1 MADEKRLVSKQLE
14 VDDTNNKYAVELK
27 DGDVER
33 KARMQAAKL
42 THNEQETKL
51 SAVDA
56 KLMDNK
62 QGTRAQVTSVDMK
75 VKNNKTEISTQAN
88 ATNIKYA
95 VELKDGDVERKAH
108 MQAVKLM
115 HNEQETKLSACS

>member
-1 MADEKRLVSKQLE
+1 MSDKKSLIQNQAVQDTQLIG
-14 VDDTNNKYAVELK
+14 NINYAVELK

-42 THNEQETKL
+42 THNEQETKF

-62 QGTRAQVTSVDMK
+62 RGTRAQVTSVARYEGK
-75 VKNNKTEISTQAN
+75 K
-88 ATNIKYA
+88 
-95 VELKDGDVERKAH
+95 
-108 MQAVKLM
+108 
-115 HNEQETKLSACS
+115 